1 MITEEKIRE
10 LKLISNEIRIW
21 AIKMIYN
28 AQSGHPGG
36 SLSAADILSA
46 LYFHVLRIDPKNPAW
61 EDRDRFV
68 LSKGHA
74 SAAYYAALALR
85 GYFPVDE
92 LMTFRKIGSRLQGH
106 PTIHI
111 PGVDMTTGSLGQGFS
126 AAIGMALSGKIYGKD
141 YRVYA
146 LIGDGEINEGI
157 SWEAALSAPHHKLDN
172 LTVILDR
179 NRYQLDGYT
188 EEILSLENVEE
199 KFRAFNWEV
208 FTVDGHNIREIL
220 LTLEKAREI
229 KGKPSIIVA
238 RTVKGKG
245 VSFMENT
252 SKYHGKAPN
261 KEEFEKAIKELE
273 EQRKNILEGKE

>member
-46 LYFHVLRIDPKNPAW
+46 LYFHVLRIDPKNPTW

-74 SAAYYAALALR
+74 SAAFYAALALR
-85 GYFPVDE
+85 GFFPVEE
-92 LMTFRKIGSRLQGH
+92 LMTFRRIGSRLQGH
-106 PTIHI
+106 PTIHL

-126 AAIGMALSGKIYGKD
+126 AAIGMAISGKIYGKD

-208 FTVDGHNIREIL
+208 FTVDGHNIKEIL

-229 KGKPSIIVA
+229 KGKPTMIVA

-252 SKYHGKAPN
+252 SKYHGRAPN

>member
-85 GYFPVDE
+85 GFFPVDE

-106 PTIHI
+106 PTIHL

-126 AAIGMALSGKIYGKD
+126 AAIGMAISGKIYGKD

-157 SWEAALSAPHHKLDN
+157 SWEAALNAPHHKLDN

-208 FTVDGHNIREIL
+208 FTVDGHNIKEIL
-220 LTLEKAREI
+220 FTLEKAREI
-229 KGKPSIIVA
+229 KGKPSMIVA

-261 KEEFEKAIKELE
+261 REEFEKAIKELE

>member
-1 MITEEKIRE
+1 MITEEKVKE
-10 LKLISNEIRIW
+10 LKLISNEIRKW
-21 AIKMIYN
+21 AIRMIYN

-36 SLSAADILSA
+36 SLSSADILAA
-46 LYFHVLRIDPKNPAW
+46 LYFHVLRIDPKNPLW

-74 SAAYYAALALR
+74 SAAYYAALAMR
-85 GYFPVDE
+85 GFFSLEE

-106 PTIHI
+106 PTMHV

-126 AAIGMALSGKIYGKD
+126 AAIGMAISGKIYGKN

-157 SWEAALSAPHHKLDN
+157 SWEAALSAPHHRLDN

-188 EEILSLENVEE
+188 EEILSLENVED
-199 KFRAFNWEV
+199 KFKAFNWEV
-208 FTVDGHNIREIL
+208 FTVDGHNMKDIL
-220 LTLEKAREI
+220 TNLEKANEV
-229 KGKPSIIVA
+229 KGKPVMIVA

-261 KEEFEKAIKELE
+261 KEEFEKAMNELE
-273 EQRKNILEGKE
+273 EHRKNILEGKE

>member
-85 GYFPVDE
+85 GFFPVDE

-106 PTIHI
+106 PTIHL

-126 AAIGMALSGKIYGKD
+126 AAIGMAISGKIYSKD

-208 FTVDGHNIREIL
+208 FTVDGHNIKEIL

>member
-85 GYFPVDE
+85 GFFPVDE

-106 PTIHI
+106 PTIHL

-126 AAIGMALSGKIYGKD
+126 AAIGMAISGKIYGKD

-146 LIGDGEINEGI
+146 LIGDGEITEGI

-179 NRYQLDGYT
+179 NRYQLDGAT
-188 EEILSLENVEE
+188 EEILSLGNVEE

-208 FTVDGHNIREIL
+208 FTVDGHNIKEIL

>member
-10 LKLISNEIRIW
+10 LKLISNEIRTW

-85 GYFPVDE
+85 GFFPVDE

-106 PTIHI
+106 PTIHL

-126 AAIGMALSGKIYGKD
+126 AAIGMAISGKIYGKD

-208 FTVDGHNIREIL
+208 FTVDGHNIKEIL

-229 KGKPSIIVA
+229 KGKPSMIVA

-261 KEEFEKAIKELE
+261 REEFEKAIKELE

>member
-1 MITEEKIRE
+1 MITEEKIKE
-10 LKLISNEIRIW
+10 LKLISNEIREW

-36 SLSAADILSA
+36 SLSSADILAA
-46 LYFHVLRIDPKNPAW
+46 LYFHVLRIDPKNPSW

-74 SAAYYAALALR
+74 SAAYYAALAMR
-85 GYFPVDE
+85 GFFPLEE

-106 PTIHI
+106 PTIHV

-126 AAIGMALSGKIYGKD
+126 AAIGMAISGKIYGKN

-146 LIGDGEINEGI
+146 LIGDGEMNEGI
-157 SWEAALSAPHHKLDN
+157 SWEVALSAPHHKLDN

-188 EEILSLENVEE
+188 EEILSLESVED
-199 KFRAFNWEV
+199 KFKAFNWEV
-208 FTVDGHNIREIL
+208 FTVDGHDIKEIL
-220 LTLEKAREI
+220 MTLEKTKDV
-229 KGKPSIIVA
+229 KGKPTIIVA

-261 KEEFEKAIKELE
+261 KEEFEKALNELE
-273 EQRKNILEGKE
+273 EHRKNILEGKE

>member
-85 GYFPVDE
+85 GFFPVDE

-106 PTIHI
+106 PTIHL

-126 AAIGMALSGKIYGKD
+126 AAIGMAISGKIYGKD

-179 NRYQLDGYT
+179 NRYQLDGAT

-208 FTVDGHNIREIL
+208 FTVDGHNIKEIL

-229 KGKPSIIVA
+229 KGKPSMIVA

-261 KEEFEKAIKELE
+261 KEEFEKAIRELE